1 LGVYLWFRRG
11 YFTTPISSDGTVYYE
26 ETRFLLLYPLHH
38 ERRACDRLGV
48 VAEDSHHPYA
58 GDRNAAR
65 YAVSIVRAAAAG
77 KVTVTSLEEARGD
90 AIPLSEAMG
99 PDGPKGAAVFALLLP
114 SPLGDRVHYVGVAKD
129 AGNAL
134 ASAASSTGIDPDDLK
149 DVTVAW
155 ADLPKTARKPALQ
168 AAWKAWLGAV
178 GYAPEGNTAVAASTP
193 AEKDPE

>member
-1 LGVYLWFRRG
+1 MSAAHATVSASSPRIRTTLRG
-11 YFTTPISSDGTVYYE
+11 RPK
-26 ETRFLLLYPLHH
+26 
-38 ERRACDRLGV
+38 RRAICRV
-48 VAEDSHHPYA
+48 
-58 GDRNAAR
+58 
-65 YAVSIVRAAAAG
+65 IVRAAAAG

-193 AEKDPE
+193 V